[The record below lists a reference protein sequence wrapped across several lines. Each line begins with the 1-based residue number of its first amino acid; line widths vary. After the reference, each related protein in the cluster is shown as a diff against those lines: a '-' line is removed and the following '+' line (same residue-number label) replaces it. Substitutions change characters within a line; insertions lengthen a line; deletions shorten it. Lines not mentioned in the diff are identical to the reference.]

1 MVYSSGESG
10 VDHVYLSKVDGAGRW
25 QVSDADGGRAPR
37 WSGDGRRI
45 YYRRGAASDA
55 EIRVV
60 EMAVEDGSPRLGRPQ
75 VALST
80 PVALIQATSASFD
93 VHPVDGSLVVT
104 AALWQTETSG
114 HPVLVQGWGDRL
126 DSR

>member
-1 MVYSSGESG
+1 M
-10 VDHVYLSKVDGAGRW
+10 
-25 QVSDADGGRAPR
+25 
-37 WSGDGRRI
+37 
-45 YYRRGAASDA
+45 
-55 EIRVV
+55 VV
-60 EMAVEDGSPRLGRPQ
+60 EEGSPRLGRPQ

-80 PVALIQATSASFD
+80 PVAQIQTTSASFD

-114 HPVLVQGWGDRL
+114 HPVLVQGWGDQL